1 MVFRFGGTVFSKGD
15 KRVCDTMAE
24 EMGAPERRL
33 ERGEEL

>member
-1 MVFRFGGTVFSKGD
+1 MVFTLGGNVFSKGD

-24 EMGAPERRL
+24 VGAPEGRL